1 MRRMVISMKRKLAV
15 AVLLIVACLCLT
27 GCQNGNREYKDI
39 EDFKHAKIGVFTGS
53 SFDAQTREQFPDAD
67 KEYLILISDLVLNLK
82 QGRIDG
88 FIMDKAFLAGI
99 RWEVDGLSYI
109 DESLAQSSY
118 GFIFRKDNSNKELQM
133 QLDSFIREKTEDGT
147 IGALANKWLSD
158 KEPENIADISTLTGE
173 NGTLRLATG
182 AESKPF
188 AYVKNGKPAG
198 LDFDILY
205 LFCKQYGYRLEVTT
219 MTFEAI
225 LPGVI
230 TGKYD
235 MGASGITMTGE
246 RKESVDFSEPY
257 CTSDIVMVI
266 RGEDKDTG
274 FFESLKQSFEKNFI
288 REDRWKMIVKGI
300 GVTLLI
306 TVMAAIFGTMLGF
319 AIYMICR
326 YCGKIAVGI
335 AKVYSRIIAGTPI
348 VVILMI
354 LFYVVFGKTPI
365 SGMWVAVIGF
375 TLTFGA
381 FVYDHITVCVEGI
394 DKGQTEA
401 AYALGYTELR
411 TFIKI
416 VLPQAMKQFM
426 PYYQAEVVSLV
437 KATAVVGYIAVQDLT
452 KMSDIIRSS
461 TYEAFFPLISTAV
474 IYFALTWLISTLIG
488 MVKLKFEPKR
498 RKKSTILKGVDA
510 K

>member
-1 MRRMVISMKRKLAV
+1 
-15 AVLLIVACLCLT
+15 
-27 GCQNGNREYKDI
+27 
-39 EDFKHAKIGVFTGS
+39 
-53 SFDAQTREQFPDAD
+53 
-67 KEYLILISDLVLNLK
+67 
-82 QGRIDG
+82 
-88 FIMDKAFLAGI
+88 
-99 RWEVDGLSYI
+99 
-109 DESLAQSSY
+109 
-118 GFIFRKDNSNKELQM
+118 
-133 QLDSFIREKTEDGT
+133 
-147 IGALANKWLSD
+147 
-158 KEPENIADISTLTGE
+158 
-173 NGTLRLATG
+173 
-182 AESKPF
+182 
-188 AYVKNGKPAG
+188 
-198 LDFDILY
+198 
-205 LFCKQYGYRLEVTT
+205 
-219 MTFEAI
+219 
-225 LPGVI
+225 
-230 TGKYD
+230 
-235 MGASGITMTGE
+235 
-246 RKESVDFSEPY
+246 
-257 CTSDIVMVI
+257 
-266 RGEDKDTG
+266 
-274 FFESLKQSFEKNFI
+274 
-288 REDRWKMIVKGI
+288 
-300 GVTLLI
+300 
-306 TVMAAIFGTMLGF
+306 
-319 AIYMICR
+319 
-326 YCGKIAVGI
+326 
-335 AKVYSRIIAGTPI
+335 
-348 VVILMI
+348 MI

-474 IYFALTWLISTLIG
+474 IYFALTCLISTLIG